1 MLLLLKG
8 ETRGVLPV
16 LSDWDRNF
24 DRLFGN
30 RSERKG
36 LDFLCLSAVSV
47 VNLLCLLPL

>member
-24 DRLFGN
+24 DQVFGN

-36 LDFLCLSAVSV
+36 LDFL
-47 VNLLCLLPL
+47 